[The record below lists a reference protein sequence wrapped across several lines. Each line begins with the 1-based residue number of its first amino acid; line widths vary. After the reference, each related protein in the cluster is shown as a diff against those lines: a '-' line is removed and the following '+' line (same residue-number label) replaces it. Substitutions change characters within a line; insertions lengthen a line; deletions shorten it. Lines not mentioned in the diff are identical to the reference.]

1 MNTKRCLLSFL
12 AVWLFIFLFE
22 WVFHGILLQDL
33 YAQAVGLLRPPAEMQ
48 RRFHFLVLGHG
59 VMGLGVVWLVM
70 RLGVASKAVEGAR
83 VGLFVA
89 VVGIGINLVTYAVQP
104 FSSKLVAIWCVGALI
119 EFGVAGLI
127 AGAIYRPAPGTNAA
141 RPLASGGS

>member
-59 VMGLGVVWLVM
+59 VMALGVVWLVA
-70 RLGVASKAVEGAR
+70 RLGAGSKAVEGAK
-83 VGLFVA
+83 VGLCVA
-89 VVGIGINLVTYAVQP
+89 VIGIGINLVTYAVQP
-104 FSSKLVAIWCVGALI
+104 FSSKLVAIWCVGAFI

-127 AGAIYRPAPGTNAA
+127 AAAIYRPVPGTVVAS
-141 RPLASGGS
+141 PLATAGS